1 MSEKIKKKKIKDKE
15 RKKKIETMMG
25 VVVKEKNKVGKKEW
39 ETHITG
45 KRLEKR
51 NVI

>member
-15 RKKKIETMMG
+15 RKKKIETMM
-25 VVVKEKNKVGKKEW
+25 VVEEKNKVGKKEW